1 MGKYILRIL
10 IHGINFSPELTGI
23 GKYSGEMAA
32 WLAECGHEVRVVTAP
47 PYYPQWRVAE
57 GYSGGWYREENIP
70 IRPLLRDKEG
80 GSLRVYRC
88 PLWVPATPS
97 GSKRLL
103 HLASFALFSFP
114 KMLAQIFWRPDVVLV
129 IEPPLFCAP
138 QAWLTARLSGAKTWL
153 HIQDFEIDAAFDL
166 GILRAEWLR
175 RLVLAGERFLMG
187 RFDRVS
193 TVSLNMMQKLEG
205 KKVGADRA
213 RFFPNWVDDEEIF
226 PLSRASAYRSEL
238 DIDETACVALYSGNM
253 GEKQGLDVVV
263 EAARRTVGNA
273 DVLFVLC
280 GDGSARERL
289 VLQAKGLANIRWL
302 PLQPAE
308 RLNEL
313 LNLADIH
320 LLPQRAGMGELMM
333 PSKLLGMLASG
344 RPVLAMAEQGTQLAN
359 EVAKCGVVL
368 VPGDMEGLAAA
379 IERLSLAPG
388 ERKIMGEAARI
399 AAVKWTRKT
408 VLGEFDVELRKL

>member
-1 MGKYILRIL
+1 
-10 IHGINFSPELTGI
+10 
-23 GKYSGEMAA
+23 
-32 WLAECGHEVRVVTAP
+32 
-47 PYYPQWRVAE
+47 
-57 GYSGGWYREENIP
+57 
-70 IRPLLRDKEG
+70 
-80 GSLRVYRC
+80 
-88 PLWVPATPS
+88 
-97 GSKRLL
+97 
-103 HLASFALFSFP
+103 
-114 KMLAQIFWRPDVVLV
+114 
-129 IEPPLFCAP
+129 
-138 QAWLTARLSGAKTWL
+138 
-153 HIQDFEIDAAFDL
+153 
-166 GILRAEWLR
+166 
-175 RLVLAGERFLMG
+175 
-187 RFDRVS
+187 
-193 TVSLNMMQKLEG
+193 
-205 KKVGADRA
+205 
-213 RFFPNWVDDEEIF
+213 
-226 PLSRASAYRSEL
+226 
-238 DIDETACVALYSGNM
+238 M

>member
-1 MGKYILRIL
+1 MRIL

-57 GYSGGWYREENIP
+57 GYSGGWYREENIS
-70 IRPLLRDKEG
+70 IRPFLRDKEC

-138 QAWLTARLSGAKTWL
+138 QAWLTARVSGAKTWL

-289 VLQAKGLANIRWL
+289 VLQAKGLSNIRWL

-399 AAVKWTRKT
+399 AAVKWTKNT